1 MAIVLYLF
9 DRLFILA
16 TDFLKLVSSDVN
28 LSQAKPTFQLFQYVF
43 GTLLDDNHT
52 CAGSVGHM
60 SCFYLFRK
68 RITCDMCETRGS
80 PSTYSLKITLLEQ
93 GEQLLRPHLSMVKSR
108 NR

>member
-1 MAIVLYLF
+1 MPIVLYLF

-28 LSQAKPTFQLFQYVF
+28 LSQAKPTFQLFC

-60 SCFYLFRK
+60 SCSYLFRI

-93 GEQLLRPHLSMVKSR
+93 GEPLVRPHLPMVKSR